1 MGADQPAT
9 HRSSAAH
16 AAKMESRSMKKHR
29 ERDGLLPRME
39 ARKRKDGFTYRY
51 HPMGKKPINL
61 GQDRLVAIRKVLD
74 LLGAGDDV
82 GTIARLWEQFQET
95 PGWQRY
101 SQYTRNDYKQCSGPL
116 LQIFGDMRA
125 ADIDATHVSK
135 YLRVERAAAP
145 VRANREAALLSNLI
159 GLAIDRGEAK
169 HNPCRE
175 VRRNE
180 EQPRTEAPDPED
192 FQAFSAWVASL
203 GGQKAVIGMAAEYAA
218 LAGNRKVEFL
228 DLAWPQIDEAA
239 GEIRV
244 KRAKQRG
251 KKRGEVIEHI
261 EITPALTE
269 LIARLRAARK
279 DDCLYVFS
287 NRYATHYTPAGFKTE
302 WSKLMSKA
310 LELKKIGR
318 RFTFHDLRAYYVTRH
333 KAERG
338 ALPDLHANPAT
349 TARVYDRT
357 KIVKRRGM

>member
-1 MGADQPAT
+1 M
-9 HRSSAAH
+9 
-16 AAKMESRSMKKHR
+16 
-29 ERDGLLPRME
+29 
-39 ARKRKDGFTYRY
+39 
-51 HPMGKKPINL
+51 
-61 GQDRLVAIRKVLD
+61 
-74 LLGAGDDV
+74 GAGDDV
-82 GTIARLWEQFQET
+82 GTIAHLWEQFQET

-101 SQYTRNDYKQCSGPL
+101 SQYTRNHYKQFSGPL
-116 LQIFGDMRA
+116 LETFGDMRA
-125 ADIDATHVSK
+125 ADIDATHVSR
-135 YLRVERAAAP
+135 YLRIERAAAP
-145 VRANREAALLSNLI
+145 VRANREVALLSNLI

-180 EQPRTEAPDPED
+180 EQPRTEAPEPED
-192 FQAFSAWVASL
+192 FQAFAAWVASL

-228 DLAWPQIDEAA
+228 DLSWPQIDETA
-239 GEIRV
+239 GVIRV

-261 EITPALTE
+261 EITPALSE

-287 NRYATHYTPAGFKTE
+287 NRYATHYSPACFKTE
-302 WSKLMSKA
+302 WSKLMNKA

-333 KAERG
+333 KVERG